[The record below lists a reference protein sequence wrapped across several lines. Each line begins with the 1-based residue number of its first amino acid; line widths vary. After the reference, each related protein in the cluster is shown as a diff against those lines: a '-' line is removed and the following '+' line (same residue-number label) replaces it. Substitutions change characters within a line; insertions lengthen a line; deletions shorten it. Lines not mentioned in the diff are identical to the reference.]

1 MIYKVRVKLN
11 KNFIRINGN
20 YIEIG
25 VMSKP
30 EKWNANIEIIKKIA
44 KSLDIPSSRVKIL
57 SGFSSRNKAI
67 EVL

>member
-11 KNFIRINGN
+11 KNFIKINGN

-30 EKWNANIEIIKKIA
+30 EKGKANIKIMKKIS
-44 KSLDIPSSRVKIL
+44 KSLDIPSSRIKIL